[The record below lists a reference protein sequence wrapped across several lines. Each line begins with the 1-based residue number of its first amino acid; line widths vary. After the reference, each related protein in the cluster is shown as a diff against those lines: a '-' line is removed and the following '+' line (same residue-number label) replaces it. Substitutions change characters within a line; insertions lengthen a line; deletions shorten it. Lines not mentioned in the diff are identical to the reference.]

1 MLDWSKAF
9 SAIEE
14 SMERGD
20 IPGAV
25 AVMGCGGEEAKFFAG
40 NAVQTEELAVP
51 VAADTIYDCASLTK
65 VAVTLPLILQ
75 LIDRGEVGLEDAVC
89 RYLGDFAA
97 ADVTVKHLLTHTS
110 GLPAHVDLYSH
121 GWSRERIVAE
131 VLRHPKAYATG
142 TQMVYSDLG
151 FIALGE
157 LASAVY
163 GCPLDAAAKKYVFEP
178 LGMAESVYCP
188 GEELRPR
195 IAATE
200 FVPEEGAY
208 RWGAVHDENAY
219 AMGGVSGHA
228 GLFSTA
234 SDLAK
239 YARMWLNGGVA
250 DGGKRFLS
258 EALVF
263 TAVQSHTEGV
273 PEAHRGLGWVLQG
286 DRWDASGERMS
297 ARAYGHTGFT
307 GTSLWVDPELGVY
320 AVLLTNRVHFGREK
334 SVARLRREFHD
345 AVAAAALAGRQQ
357 GR

>member
-1 MLDWSKAF
+1 MRYKGAARLLAF
-9 SAIEE
+9 CRIEE
-14 SMERGD
+14 SLERGE
-20 IPGAV
+20 IPGAA
-25 AVMGCGGEEAKFFAG
+25 AVVGWGGREASFCAG
-40 NAVQTEELAVP
+40 DAVKTEELMIPASVE
-51 VAADTIYDCASLTK
+51 TIYDCASLTK
-65 VAVTLPLILQ
+65 VVVTLPLVLR
-75 LIDRGEVGLEDAVC
+75 LIDRGEVGLDDPVS

-97 ADVTVKHLLTHTS
+97 EGKADVTVRHLLTHTS
-110 GLPAHVDLYSH
+110 GLPAHVKLYGH
-121 GWSRERIVAE
+121 GWTREQIVAE
-131 VLRHPKAYATG
+131 VMRQPKGYATG

-157 LASAVY
+157 LAAAVY
-163 GCPLDAAAKKYVFEP
+163 GCPLDEAARRYVFEP
-178 LGMAESVYCP
+178 LGMAESLFCP

-239 YARMWLNGGVA
+239 YARMWLNGG
-250 DGGKRFLS
+250 DGLLS
-258 EALVF
+258 ERIVSC
-263 TAVQSHTEGV
+263 AVRSHTQGL
-273 PEAHRGLGWVLQG
+273 PEANRGLGWVLKG

-297 ARAYGHTGFT
+297 ARSYGHTGFT
-307 GTSLWVDPELGVY
+307 GTSLWIDPELGLY
-320 AVLLTNRVHFGREK
+320 AVLLTNRVHFGREQ

-345 AVAAAALAGRQQ
+345 AAAAAVSQERE
-357 GR
+357 